1 MKRALAARE
10 RGVSPARRRNGA
22 KSGLYCLCAVVLVM
36 LSAACA
42 DGRAGEGPS
51 SSAVLSGSAAPS
63 SSSDFISFAAP
74 PSSSNRAFSS
84 APSGGNAPDN
94 LPPLHVAGTGLAD
107 PDGNPVQLKGV
118 STHGLAWF
126 PCYVNEAF
134 FRELRA
140 EWNASVVRLA
150 LYTAE
155 SGGYCTGGDQE
166 ALKQLVRNGVQ
177 YAKAQGLYVIVD
189 WHTLSDGDPNR
200 YLAEAK
206 EFFAELS
213 AEFANDGHVLYEICN
228 EPNGGVSWSSVKG
241 YALEVIPVIR
251 ANDPDAVILVG
262 TPTWSQDVD
271 QAVADPIAEYDNILY
286 TLHFYAATHTD
297 ALRARLSAALDAGLP
312 VFVSEYGICD
322 ASGSGAVDLK
332 QADAWMTLL
341 DARSV
346 GCVAWNLSNKQET
359 SAIFRA
365 SCEKNSGFLWEDL
378 SASGQWVRE
387 TLTGNRAPDAS

>member
-51 SSAVLSGSAAPS
+51 SSAVHSGSAAPS

-177 YAKAQGLYVIVD
+177 YANA
-189 WHTLSDGDPNR
+189 
-200 YLAEAK
+200 
-206 EFFAELS
+206 
-213 AEFANDGHVLYEICN
+213 HV
-228 EPNGGVSWSSVKG
+228 
-241 YALEVIPVIR
+241 
-251 ANDPDAVILVG
+251 
-262 TPTWSQDVD
+262 Q
-271 QAVADPIAEYDNILY
+271 
-286 TLHFYAATHTD
+286 
-297 ALRARLSAALDAGLP
+297 
-312 VFVSEYGICD
+312 
-322 ASGSGAVDLK
+322 
-332 QADAWMTLL
+332 
-341 DARSV
+341 
-346 GCVAWNLSNKQET
+346 
-359 SAIFRA
+359 
-365 SCEKNSGFLWEDL
+365 
-378 SASGQWVRE
+378 
-387 TLTGNRAPDAS
+387 